1 MQRLLLVLIAS
12 ILYATW
18 GFTASQPTF
27 IFLGEGSSTH
37 LGRYITILEDPE
49 GKLTPTGALADTN
62 WKLGTKNVPDL
73 GLSGSAHWFRLD
85 VENKSQES
93 RLVLH
98 IDHPDIDLLDLYLV
112 EDGHVHPIAAAGMG
126 RPLNRTSQSSPGLA
140 FQFDVEPSSK
150 STILGKLQSSK
161 NIRVPIT
168 IGTHEDFT
176 ASNKNKH
183 FFVGG
188 YIGIMLVMAIYNF
201 FIFISTKD
209 KSYLLYVI
217 YIILV
222 GLTQLSFLGFSRYY
236 IWPSIP
242 YISIRDGLILTGL
255 TAISASEFMRNFI
268 LVDRHLPWFRK
279 VAQPFYALFTLSM
292 TLSLMGFDLW
302 AYGMMQVVSAAFAPF
317 LLYCAFAI
325 AKRGY
330 RPGYFFLLA
339 WSLFLIGVMLFVLKD
354 WSVLP
359 YNGITKYT
367 MPVGSVAEVILL
379 SFGLADRIN
388 ILRREKEASQAEALA
403 ASLENERIIRE
414 QNAMLESKVKERT
427 HALQESNEN
436 LKQTQSQLV
445 NAEKMASLGQLTA
458 GIAHEINN
466 PINFITSNVEPL
478 RRNIADIVEVME
490 DYRRID
496 VSRAAEELAAL
507 RDKEERVGLGE
518 SIQELDGIISS
529 IAEGS
534 SRTAEIVRGLRNFSR
549 LDEDDLK
556 EADLNEGLRSTLT
569 VLGPQYR
576 NRVDFVLQLGELP
589 RVECFPGKV
598 NQVFMNIL
606 TNAVQ
611 ATLTRPDQLERRVTV
626 RTQFDGTH
634 VQVIIA
640 DNGIGMSEA
649 VRARVFEPFFTT
661 KAVGEGTGLGMAI
674 VFGIIQDHHGEIT
687 VDSMP
692 GAGTEFRISLPIRQ
706 QRRARERA

>member
-1 MQRLLLVLIAS
+1 
-12 ILYATW
+12 
-18 GFTASQPTF
+18 
-27 IFLGEGSSTH
+27 
-37 LGRYITILEDPE
+37 
-49 GKLTPTGALADTN
+49 
-62 WKLGTKNVPDL
+62 
-73 GLSGSAHWFRLD
+73 
-85 VENKSQES
+85 
-93 RLVLH
+93 
-98 IDHPDIDLLDLYLV
+98 
-112 EDGHVHPIAAAGMG
+112 
-126 RPLNRTSQSSPGLA
+126 
-140 FQFDVEPSSK
+140 
-150 STILGKLQSSK
+150 
-161 NIRVPIT
+161 
-168 IGTHEDFT
+168 
-176 ASNKNKH
+176 
-183 FFVGG
+183 
-188 YIGIMLVMAIYNF
+188 
-201 FIFISTKD
+201 
-209 KSYLLYVI
+209 
-217 YIILV
+217 
-222 GLTQLSFLGFSRYY
+222 
-236 IWPSIP
+236 
-242 YISIRDGLILTGL
+242 
-255 TAISASEFMRNFI
+255 
-268 LVDRHLPWFRK
+268 
-279 VAQPFYALFTLSM
+279 
-292 TLSLMGFDLW
+292 
-302 AYGMMQVVSAAFAPF
+302 
-317 LLYCAFAI
+317 
-325 AKRGY
+325 
-330 RPGYFFLLA
+330 
-339 WSLFLIGVMLFVLKD
+339 
-354 WSVLP
+354 
-359 YNGITKYT
+359 
-367 MPVGSVAEVILL
+367 
-379 SFGLADRIN
+379 
-388 ILRREKEASQAEALA
+388 
-403 ASLENERIIRE
+403 
-414 QNAMLESKVKERT
+414 
-427 HALQESNEN
+427 
-436 LKQTQSQLV
+436 
-445 NAEKMASLGQLTA
+445 
-458 GIAHEINN
+458 
-466 PINFITSNVEPL
+466 
-478 RRNIADIVEVME
+478 ME